1 MNLLWLL
8 TVVLMIG
15 IHEAATV
22 KELQT
27 KNSTK
32 VKIELFMESLC
43 PDCIKTLINTVYP
56 AYNRVKEITNIEF
69 IPFGNAVEKRSSNG
83 TWSFHCQ
90 HGPPECQGNILENC
104 ILHYVTETS
113 KQVNYIYCLET
124 NSPSTSGYMCAQKLG
139 LSSVWSNINKCTK
152 SPLGNKLFHRSA
164 VRTMNLNPKHKWVPW
179 ILINGIHGNGKLR
192 KETKVVVQ

>member
-69 IPFGNAVEKRSSNG
+69 IPFGNAV
-83 TWSFHCQ
+83 
-90 HGPPECQGNILENC
+90 NC

>member
-69 IPFGNAVEKRSSNG
+69 IPFGNAVVSMRLFLFIKGLQMVPGHS
-83 TWSFHCQ
+83 T
-90 HGPPECQGNILENC
+90 
-104 ILHYVTETS
+104 
-113 KQVNYIYCLET
+113 VNTDRLSAKGIY
-124 NSPSTSGYMCAQKLG
+124 
-139 LSSVWSNINKCTK
+139 
-152 SPLGNKLFHRSA
+152 
-164 VRTMNLNPKHKWVPW
+164 
-179 ILINGIHGNGKLR
+179 
-192 KETKVVVQ
+192 